1 MDSTITMH
9 LYVVQYT
16 LKICVSTVDFFCD
29 YDTVLIIW

>member
-16 LKICVSTVDFFCD
+16 LKICVSMVHFFVIMTR
-29 YDTVLIIW
+29 Y

>member
-16 LKICVSTVDFFCD
+16 LKICVSTVDFFVIMTQ
-29 YDTVLIIW
+29 Y